1 MNTPS
6 TSSPGRRGVVDSVPT
21 TIRIGAAVCW
31 RLLLIAV
38 TVYVVGRLIGYLVV
52 VTLPLAIAMLLSALF
67 TPLVVRLVRWR
78 WPRGLATVVA
88 LVVGLVAVG
97 GVLTLV
103 ITTFI
108 AGLPGLRTQVEQSV
122 QQINDWLQHGPLHLS
137 QAQLNQFLDNV
148 VRTLKQNES
157 QITSGALSTASTL
170 GEVLTGAL
178 LTLFVLIF
186 FLYDGERIWRFVIR
200 VVPVG
205 VRDNVD
211 LAGRRGFAS
220 LVSYVKATV
229 IVAVVDAVGIG
240 IGLLILRIPL
250 AVPLA
255 ALVFLGAFVPIVGAV
270 VAGGVAVLV
279 ALVTN
284 GFIPAVLVLAVVIAV
299 MQLESHVLQPLLL
312 GRAVRLHPLAVV
324 LAIAAGVVVGGI
336 PGALIAVPLL
346 AVLNSGISSLLHENP
361 PLPDPEQVDV
371 VAPAA
376 AEPPRQD
383 NSQDDNSDEVE
394 NRDGD
399 DKPG

>member
-1 MNTPS
+1 M
-6 TSSPGRRGVVDSVPT
+6 V
-21 TIRIGAAVCW
+21 GA
-31 RLLLIAV
+31 IAW
-38 TVYVVGRLIGYLVV
+38 LIGYLAV
-52 VTLPLAIAMLLSALF
+52 VTLPVAIAMLLSALF
-67 TPLVVRLVRWR
+67 TPLVARLARWG

-88 LVVGLVAVG
+88 MVVGLAVVG

-103 ITTFI
+103 ITTFT
-108 AGLPGLRTQVEQSV
+108 AGLPDLRSQVEQSV
-122 QQINDWLQHGPLHLS
+122 QQINDWLQRGPLHLS
-137 QAQLNQFLDNV
+137 QAQLDQFLNNL
-148 VRTLKQNES
+148 VRTLRQNES
-157 QITSGALSTASTL
+157 SITSGALSTATTV

-186 FLYDGERIWRFVIR
+186 FLYDGDRIWRFVIR
-200 VVPVG
+200 AVPVG

-220 LVSYVKATV
+220 LVNYVRATV

-240 IGLLILRIPL
+240 IGLFIVRIPL

-255 ALVFLGAFVPIVGAV
+255 TLVFLGAFVPIIGAV

-284 GFIPAVLVLAVVIAV
+284 GFIAALIVLGIVIGV

-336 PGALIAVPLL
+336 AGALIAVPLL
-346 AVLNSGISSLLHENP
+346 AALNTGIRSLLHENP
-361 PLPDPEQVDV
+361 PPPEPEAVDV
-371 VAPAA
+371 ASKTG
-376 AEPPRQD
+376 AEP
-383 NSQDDNSDEVE
+383 NSPDEGTRE
-394 NRDGD
+394 EGD
-399 DKPG
+399 DKRA